1 MHNIKLPSTLET
13 IGKEAFRRCSNLEE
27 MIVPEKTTTI
37 IVTVYCDEG
46 SEIQAYCK
54 RNGIHEERITDKEND

>member
-1 MHNIKLPSTLET
+1 
-13 IGKEAFRRCSNLEE
+13 

-46 SEIQAYCK
+46 SKIQAYCK